1 MCQTLNTL
9 CNKQETFRKYGNN
22 GNDDKFEAKKYCE
35 KKLWHFLYVW
45 GKANTFDCVLHD
57 VDREEN
63 DSDNKNLLITLGT
76 VKEVEKKSILK
87 Y

>member
-35 KKLWHFLYVW
+35 KKL
-45 GKANTFDCVLHD
+45 
-57 VDREEN
+57 
-63 DSDNKNLLITLGT
+63 
-76 VKEVEKKSILK
+76 
-87 Y
+87 